1 MTAPSA
7 PTDRTTLRRKPE
19 RGEHDASSV
28 YSILDEAFV
37 CHLAITD
44 EAGRPVVLPTTFV
57 RVDDTLYVH
66 GSPASRLL
74 RRTKSGIDIC
84 VTVTIVDALVLARSA
99 FHHSVNY
106 RSVAVFATAHEVT
119 DLAEKRLALHA
130 LVEHLVPGRTADCR
144 PPTDQELKSTTV
156 LALDLR
162 EASAKARTGPP
173 IDDEED
179 LLLDHW
185 AGVVPLHQARG
196 TAVPDG
202 DYTVPPY
209 LVAFTNAARA

>member
-1 MTAPSA
+1 MYA
-7 PTDRTTLRRKPE
+7 
-19 RGEHDASSV
+19 
-28 YSILDEAFV
+28 ILDEAFV
-37 CHLAITD
+37 CHLGITD
-44 EAGRPVVLPTTFV
+44 DAGRPVVLPTTFV
-57 RVDDTLYVH
+57 RVENTLYVH

-106 RSVAVFATAHEVT
+106 RSVAVFAKAHEVT
-119 DLAEKRLALHA
+119 DLAEKRIALHS
-130 LVEHLVPGRTADCR
+130 LVEHLVPGRTTDCR

-156 LALDLR
+156 LALDLT

-173 IDDEED
+173 IDDDDD

-185 AGVVPLHQARG
+185 AGVVALSETRG
-196 TAVPDG
+196 AAEPDG
-202 DYTVPPY
+202 DYVLPSY
-209 LVAFTNAARA
+209 LAAFMSAPTA